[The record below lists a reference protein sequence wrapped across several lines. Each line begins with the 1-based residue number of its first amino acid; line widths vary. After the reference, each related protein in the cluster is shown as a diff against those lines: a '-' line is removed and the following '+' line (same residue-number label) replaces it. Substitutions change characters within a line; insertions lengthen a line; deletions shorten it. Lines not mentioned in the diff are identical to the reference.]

1 MGYNN
6 LAEMFYKTC
15 EKWPEKTGM
24 MYKTEGKYHSIQF
37 QEMASQVR
45 KLAGGLA
52 ALNLKKGDKV
62 ILLSENRFEWAFS
75 DYAILSNGAAS
86 VPIYATL
93 LASSVKYIIN
103 DSDAKIVIISN
114 AEQFN
119 KILEVESEIPAVE
132 KFILIEPEGLDHDK
146 VMSFEQVKEEGEKYL
161 ADNPDHIANK
171 LNTLNRDDLATIIY
185 TSGTTGVPKG
195 VMITHG
201 NMLSNI
207 EGGIQAIPVSEE
219 DTFLSF
225 LPLSHVF
232 ERMVGHF
239 LANHIGASIGYAE
252 SVDTVAENLGEVR
265 PTLMAS
271 VPRIFE
277 KIYARVLESVEEGSA
292 LKRKLFYW
300 AIEVGRQVA
309 AHRQQNKPLPGGLN
323 FKHKIANKLV
333 FSKLQQR
340 VGGRVRF
347 FVSGGAPL
355 SKEIGEFFAAAGLII
370 VEGYGL
376 TETSPVIAVN
386 HLDRFKFGTV
396 GLPLHNVEVK
406 IAEDG
411 EILTRGPHVMKGYY
425 KKDAETKEVL
435 DEDGWFHTGDIGK
448 FDEDRFLVIT
458 DRKKNIIVTAGGK
471 NVAPQKTENMLVMS
485 RYIEQALVI
494 GDQRRF
500 CSALIVPNFENLEK
514 YATEKSIPYGSHK
527 DLTTT
532 AEIRSLIQEEV
543 EKVNQ
548 ECAAYESVKKFL
560 LLDQPFSIESGE
572 LTPSLKIKRRMVEQN
587 YKAEIDSMYKEEAV
601 RTS

>member
-1 MGYNN
+1 M
-6 LAEMFYKTC
+6 
-15 EKWPEKTGM
+15 
-24 MYKTEGKYHSIQF
+24 
-37 QEMASQVR
+37 
-45 KLAGGLA
+45 
-52 ALNLKKGDKV
+52 
-62 ILLSENRFEWAFS
+62 LSENRFEWAFS

-376 TETSPVIAVN
+376 TETSP
-386 HLDRFKFGTV
+386 
-396 GLPLHNVEVK
+396 
-406 IAEDG
+406 
-411 EILTRGPHVMKGYY
+411 
-425 KKDAETKEVL
+425 
-435 DEDGWFHTGDIGK
+435 
-448 FDEDRFLVIT
+448 
-458 DRKKNIIVTAGGK
+458 
-471 NVAPQKTENMLVMS
+471 
-485 RYIEQALVI
+485 
-494 GDQRRF
+494 
-500 CSALIVPNFENLEK
+500 
-514 YATEKSIPYGSHK
+514 
-527 DLTTT
+527 
-532 AEIRSLIQEEV
+532 
-543 EKVNQ
+543 
-548 ECAAYESVKKFL
+548 
-560 LLDQPFSIESGE
+560 
-572 LTPSLKIKRRMVEQN
+572 
-587 YKAEIDSMYKEEAV
+587 
-601 RTS
+601 